1 LTPHPAVKP
10 MAGNPVPWFE
20 IYVADM
26 ARARAFYE
34 AVFGVVLEKLPVEDM
49 EYWSFPMEDGRYG
62 AGGALAKMEG
72 VAPGPGG
79 TLVYFGCEDCAVEE
93 ARVEAAGGKVV
104 SPKSSIGPSYGFISL
119 LTDTEGNRIGLHS
132 MA

>member
-1 LTPHPAVKP
+1 

-34 AVFGVVLEKLPVEDM
+34 TVFGVVLEQLPVEGM
-49 EYWSFPMEDGRYG
+49 EYWSFPGDDSRYG

-79 TLVYFGCEDCAVEE
+79 SLVYFGCEDCAVEE

-104 SPKSSIGPSYGFISL
+104 RPKMSIGPYGFISL
-119 LTDTEGNRIGLHS
+119 LTDSEGNMIGLHS

>member
-1 LTPHPAVKP
+1 

-34 AVFGVVLEKLPVEDM
+34 AVFNVVLEQLPVEGM

-72 VAPGPGG
+72 AAPGPGG

>member
-1 LTPHPAVKP
+1 
-10 MAGNPVPWFE
+10 MATNPVNWFE

-34 AVFGVVLEKLPVEDM
+34 TVLGVKLEQLPVEGM

-72 VAPGPGG
+72 IIPGGGG
-79 TLVYFGCEDCAVEE
+79 TLVYFGCADCAVEE
-93 ARVEAAGGKVV
+93 SRVVGAGGQVMR
-104 SPKSSIGPSYGFISL
+104 PKMSLGEYGHMSL
-119 LTDTEGNRIGLHS
+119 VIDTEGNPIGLHS
-132 MA
+132 MV

>member
-1 LTPHPAVKP
+1 

-34 AVFGVVLEKLPVEDM
+34 AVSGVVLEKLPVEDM

>member
-1 LTPHPAVKP
+1 

-34 AVFGVVLEKLPVEDM
+34 TVFDVVLEQLPVEGM
-49 EYWSFPMEDGRYG
+49 EYWSFPMHEGRYG

-72 VAPGPGG
+72 VTPGPGG
-79 TLVYFGCEDCAVEE
+79 SLVYFGCQDCAIEE

-104 SPKSSIGPSYGFISL
+104 RPKMSIRPYGFISL
-119 LTDTEGNRIGLHS
+119 LSDSEGNMIGLHS

>member
-1 LTPHPAVKP
+1 
-10 MAGNPVPWFE
+10 MAANSVTWFE

-34 AVFGVVLEKLPVEDM
+34 AVFEVTLEQLPVEGM

-62 AGGALAKMEG
+62 SGGALAKMEG
-72 VAPGPGG
+72 VNPGQGG
-79 TLVYFGCEDCAVEE
+79 TLVYFSCDDCAVEE
-93 ARVEAAGGKVV
+93 SRVLAAGGKVMR
-104 SPKSSIGPSYGFISL
+104 PKFSIGEYGFISL
-119 LTDTEGNRIGLHS
+119 AIDTEGNPIGLHS

>member
-1 LTPHPAVKP
+1 MVKP
-10 MAGNPVPWFE
+10 VAGNPVPWFE

-34 AVFGVVLEKLPVEDM
+34 AVFNVVLEQLPVEGM
-49 EYWSFPMEDGRYG
+49 EYWSFPMDDGRYG

-72 VAPGPGG
+72 AAPGPGG
-79 TLVYFGCEDCAVEE
+79 SLVYFGCEDCAVEE
-93 ARVEAAGGKVV
+93 ARVEPAGGMVV
-104 SPKSSIGPSYGFISL
+104 RPKMSIGPYGSISL
-119 LTDTEGNRIGLHS
+119 FTDSEGNLIGLHS